1 MKQKITLFFSLI
13 FVNFFGQAQTTLSAG
28 DIAIIGYNYDASPQ
42 EMTIVTLVPIS
53 SGTVIRITDYGY
65 DQLTSAFGS
74 TSSSNTSVEGSIAW
88 TVTSAIT
95 AGTVIKFS
103 IATGTTPVVTGLPGT
118 VSITG
123 WTSLTTTSSPSPAGG
138 DNWFIFQGSSPT
150 SIDRFVFAWAN
161 PFSTLFFWNRS
172 T

>member
-65 DQLTSAFGS
+65 DQVLL
-74 TSSSNTSVEGSIAW
+74 VLLL
-88 TVTSAIT
+88 
-95 AGTVIKFS
+95 
-103 IATGTTPVVTGLPGT
+103 LPT
-118 VSITG
+118 H
-123 WTSLTTTSSPSPAGG
+123 
-138 DNWFIFQGSSPT
+138 Q
-150 SIDRFVFAWAN
+150 
-161 PFSTLFFWNRS
+161 
-172 T
+172 